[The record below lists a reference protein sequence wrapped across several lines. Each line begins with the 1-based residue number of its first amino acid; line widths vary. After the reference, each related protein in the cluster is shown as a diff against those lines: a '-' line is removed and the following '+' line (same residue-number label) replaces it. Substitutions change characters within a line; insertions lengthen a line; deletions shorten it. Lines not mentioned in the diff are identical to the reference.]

1 MKKPEWEMTDEELD
15 EMLEQ
20 EQYERE
26 YQEWYE
32 QRQAYYDNYDFDYG
46 DVKY

>member
-32 QRQAYYDNYDFDYG
+32 QQQAYYDNYDFDYG

>member
-32 QRQAYYDNYDFDYG
+32 QQQAYYDNYDFDYG
-46 DVKY
+46 M